1 MAPTYILTG
10 RGGAGNKHLSSSTS
24 SSPSNSA
31 PRRTPS
37 SNTQR
42 YISNGVGGA
51 GNIRT
56 LSTTASQAAI
66 TRDVKDDICRAAARD
81 RAPVGYAGRG
91 GAGNAYAYAYS
102 YSYSSDAAVDNDDDA
117 ASDVSGSS
125 VGSKARLWLNKTLS
139 RD

>member
-10 RGGAGNKHLSSSTS
+10 RGGAGNKHISSSSSSSSTS
-24 SSPSNSA
+24 SSQST

-37 SNTQR
+37 TTTATTQR

-66 TRDVKDDICRAAARD
+66 TRAVKDDITRAAARD
-81 RAPVGYAGRG
+81 RAPIGYAGRG
-91 GAGNAYAYAYS
+91 GAGNAYSYAHEH
-102 YSYSSDAAVDNDDDA
+102 DDDA
-117 ASDVSGSS
+117 ASDRSGSS
-125 VGSKARLWLNKTLS
+125 VGSKARLWLSETLS

>member
-24 SSPSNSA
+24 SSPSSST

-91 GAGNAYAYAYS
+91 GAGNAYAY
-102 YSYSSDAAVDNDDDA
+102 SYSSDAAVDNDDA